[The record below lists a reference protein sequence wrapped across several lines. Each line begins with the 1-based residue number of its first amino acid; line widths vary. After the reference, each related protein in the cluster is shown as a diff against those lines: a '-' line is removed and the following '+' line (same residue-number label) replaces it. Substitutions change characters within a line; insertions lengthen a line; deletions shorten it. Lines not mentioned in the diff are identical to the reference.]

1 MARKSQIHYKGV
13 RERWVK
19 CVLDIVNTGKESSVA
34 EVGKIIGVHL
44 VQMNRLVR
52 TVKSSLDSTEAPTI
66 DMIIE
71 LATRYGYSCEW
82 IMTGLGEMKLRE
94 TEKQKLKRLETQMN
108 KIQKILNP

>member
-19 CVLDIVNTGKESSVA
+19 CVLDIVNTGKETSVA
-34 EVGKIIGVHL
+34 EVGKQIGVHL

-52 TVKSSLDSTEAPTI
+52 AVKSSLDSTEAPTI

-71 LATRYGYSCEW
+71 LANKYNYSCEW
-82 IMTGLGEMKLRE
+82 IMTGLGTMKIRE
-94 TEKQKLKRLETQMN
+94 SEKEKLKRLETQMS
-108 KIQKILNP
+108 KIQKILNA